1 MRLAALQAALVSAA
15 TGRDAPDAALFA
27 SLRAHRNASADERLA
42 AYRANIKGAHLR
54 ALDQA
59 YPVLREVLGPRYW
72 RQLLEAELPF
82 YGSPSPD
89 LNAYGDFMPELL
101 REAQRQRPELRD
113 LPYLEA
119 LATLEWQVH
128 RARFAADD
136 AVFDWDAFATLPGDV
151 QASARLLRS
160 NALAVLQLDYRV
172 DRIWRSHH
180 GLDAGE
186 NDDTGDS
193 YCCVHRSGR
202 FDVSVTR
209 LDREEFEMLQ
219 SLGSTPIG
227 ELSGAGTDALAQQL
241 FVWIQRGWITGFE
254 VDD

>member
-1 MRLAALQAALVSAA
+1 MKLAAIQATLVSAA
-15 TGRDAPDAALFA
+15 IGRDAPNAALFA
-27 SLRAHRNASADERLA
+27 SVRAHRNASADERLD
-42 AYRANIKGAHLR
+42 AYRANIKGAHLQ

-72 RQLLEAELPF
+72 RQLLEAKLPV
-82 YGSPSPD
+82 YASSSPD

-136 AVFDWDAFATLPGDV
+136 AVFDWDAFAKLPEDV

-160 NALAVLQLDYRV
+160 NALALLQLDYPV
-172 DRIWRSHH
+172 DAIWISHN

-186 NDDTGDS
+186 DDDAGDS
-193 YCCVHRSGR
+193 YCCVHRAGR
-202 FDVSVTR
+202 FDVGLTR
-209 LDREEFEMLQ
+209 LDREEFEMLR
-219 SLGSTPIG
+219 SLDTTPIG
-227 ELSGAGTDALAQQL
+227 ELVGAGTDALAQQI
-241 FVWIQRGWITGFE
+241 FAWIQHGWITGFE
-254 VDD
+254 VDT